1 MTSVKLS
8 AYVPEHHDASDAAC
22 RGFQPVLELLG
33 RRWVGM
39 IMLAGRRG
47 ARRFGHYRAF
57 ADGISDRVLTQRLR
71 ELEQHGL
78 IERQVIP
85 TTPVQIRYHL
95 TERGADLMRSLQPLS
110 EWEQRWG
117 DYSTTPPKLPS
128 R

>member
-1 MTSVKLS
+1 MTTRLS
-8 AYVPEHHDASDAAC
+8 AYVPDHHDASDAAC

-71 ELEQHGL
+71 ELEHHGL

-85 TTPVQIRYHL
+85 STPVQILYAP
-95 TERGADLMRSLQPLS
+95 TARGVELMDALQPLFD
-110 EWEQRWG
+110 WTARNPGAFTHQ
-117 DYSTTPPKLPS
+117 P
-128 R
+128 

>member
-1 MTSVKLS
+1 MPAKIS
-8 AYVPEHHDASDAAC
+8 AYVPDHHDASDAAC

-57 ADGISDRVLTQRLR
+57 AEGISDRVLTQRLR

-85 TTPVQIRYHL
+85 STPVQILY
-95 TERGADLMRSLQPLS
+95 TPTARGVELMDALQPLFDWTARNPGVFVHQ
-110 EWEQRWG
+110 E
-117 DYSTTPPKLPS
+117 
-128 R
+128 